1 MDIRDK
7 QAETTPREKS
17 KRFAFGE
24 NWLRFLQ
31 TLDDDRI
38 ERAKRSLQE
47 MLGVDSLVGKTFL
60 DAGSGSGLF
69 SLAARK
75 LGAVVHSFDFDP
87 QSVACT
93 SRVRELY
100 GPNDQSWIVEQGSV
114 LDLEY
119 LHRLG
124 RFDIVYCWG
133 VLHHTGAMWKAIEN
147 VVSVVSPGGTLF
159 IAIYN
164 DQGWASRMWLAVKR
178 LYNKAPNALKPLVL
192 LPCALRLW
200 GPTMVRDLVRLNP
213 FSTWRAYRNDRGMS
227 PWHDI
232 VDWVGGYPF
241 EVASPDAV
249 VDFCRSF
256 EFALR
261 KLKTCGAGHG
271 CNEYVFVR
279 NS

>member
-7 QAETTPREKS
+7 HAETTPREKS
-17 KRFAFGE
+17 ERFAFGE

-38 ERAKRSLQE
+38 CRAQRSLQE

-69 SLAARK
+69 SLAARR

-93 SRVRELY
+93 SHLRDLY
-100 GPNDQSWIVEQGSV
+100 SPNDQCWIVEQGSV

-119 LHRLG
+119 LHQLG
-124 RFDIVYCWG
+124 RFDTVYCWG

-147 VVSVVSPGGTLF
+147 VISAVSPGGTLF

-164 DQGWASRMWLAVKR
+164 DQGWASRMWLAVKQ
-178 LYNKAPNALKPLVL
+178 LYNKAPNALRPLVL

-200 GPTMVRDLVRLNP
+200 GPTMVRDLVLLNP
-213 FSTWRAYRNDRGMS
+213 FSTWRSYRNDRGMS

-256 EFALR
+256 KLGLR
-261 KLKTCGAGHG
+261 KLKACGAGRG